1 MKDQDRPTCVGCSHV
16 LRPEEQERGRIVCCN
31 CEDEVK
37 ENLNALVGPDGLFA
51 RLVWLG
57 TDALTPG
64 ARRSNSDPSVKTSK
78 TSAPSP
84 VRLQAMNL
92 LGAGGVVHT
101 LQRWVGLWYTELGF
115 RQPVWRGQH
124 HFVVYLAPGNQK
136 VRRPGQIDNTVKV
149 LLNNLPWAVEH
160 RHDFRQFK
168 QDVWRFVEDARSAID
183 PTIERPA
190 RIMVGRC
197 PTSVGEG
204 LVCGQQLMA
213 GLSSTSIKCGNCG
226 SVWGRDKWAEL
237 GQALQ
242 GR

>member
-16 LRPEEQERGRIVCCN
+16 LRPDEQESGRLVCRN

-51 RLVWLG
+51 QLVWLG

-64 ARRSNSDPSVKTSK
+64 SRRSNSDPAVKTSK

-84 VRLQAMNL
+84 VRLQAVNL

-101 LQRWVGLWYTELGF
+101 LQRWVGIWYKELGF

-124 HFVVYLAPGNQK
+124 HFVVYLAPGNK
-136 VRRPGQIDNTVKV
+136 PVRRPGQLDNTVLV

-160 RHDFRQFK
+160 REDFRQFK

-183 PTIERPA
+183 PTIERPPQ
-190 RIMVGRC
+190 IMVGRC
-197 PTSVGEG
+197 PTSVGDG
-204 LVCGQQLMA
+204 LVCGKQLMA
-213 GLSSTSIKCGNCG
+213 DPFSTSIKCGNCG
-226 SVWGRDKWAEL
+226 TSWQRDKWAEL
-237 GQALQ
+237 GQTMQ